1 MSLVDDAPHVLVV
14 DDDRRIRELIKSFLA
29 TNGFRV
35 TTAATAAEARE
46 RMRGLAFDL
55 AIVDVMMPGETGV
68 SLTRSLR
75 AENNAIPVLILS
87 ALGETEERVAGLEA
101 GGDDYL
107 PKPFD
112 PRELLLRLRGLLR
125 RSPAVPPPPVEGDV
139 KFGPCRFNLARGE
152 LRRDNE
158 VVRLSARERDMLRTL
173 VQKAGQP
180 VSRTELQAPGNDES
194 ARSVDVQVNRLRRK
208 IEDNPAVPVYLQT
221 VRGSGYILHL
231 D

>member
-1 MSLVDDAPHVLVV
+1 MTIADDAAHVLVV
-14 DDDRRIRELIKSFLA
+14 DDDRRIRELLKSFLA
-29 TNGFRV
+29 ANGLRV
-35 TTAATAAEARE
+35 TTAASAAEARE
-46 RMRGLAFDL
+46 RMRGLAFDA

-68 SLTRSLR
+68 AFTRSLR
-75 AENNAIPVLILS
+75 AAGDAMPVLILS
-87 ALGETEERVAGLEA
+87 ALGEADDRVAGLQA

-112 PRELLLRLRGLLR
+112 PRELLLRLRLLLR
-125 RSPAVPPPPVEGDV
+125 RVPPPPAPAAEAEVR
-139 KFGPCRFNLARGE
+139 FGACRFNVARGE
-152 LRRDNE
+152 LRREDE

-180 VSRTELQAPGNDES
+180 VSRADLQAPGGEDS
-194 ARSVDVQVNRLRRK
+194 ARGVDVQVNRLRRK

-221 VRGSGYILHL
+221 VRGAGYILHL

>member
-1 MSLVDDAPHVLVV
+1 MSLAEDAPHVLVV
-14 DDDRRIRELIKSFLA
+14 DDDRRIRELLRSFLA
-29 TNGFRV
+29 ANGLRV
-35 TTAATAAEARE
+35 TAAASAAEARE
-46 RMRGLAFDL
+46 RMRGLAFDA

-68 SLTRSLR
+68 AFTRSLR
-75 AENNAIPVLILS
+75 SEGGALPVLILS
-87 ALGETEERVAGLEA
+87 ALGDVDDRVAGLQA

-112 PRELLLRLRGLLR
+112 PRELLLRLRILLR
-125 RSPAVPPPPVEGDV
+125 RVPPPPPPVAEAEV
-139 KFGPCRFNLARGE
+139 RFGPCRFNMARGE
-152 LRRDNE
+152 LRRDDE

-180 VSRTELQAPGNDES
+180 VSRGDLQAPGSEDS
-194 ARSVDVQVNRLRRK
+194 ARGVDVQVNRLRRK

-221 VRGSGYILHL
+221 VRGAGYILHL